1 MRLYVI
7 IHNVRTVFV
16 VGFLLMPGW
25 ALILRAQ
32 PSSSEQVTLC
42 MVLDQLK
49 HKTTIRFGYDRELFA
64 RINVPQHLLSLS
76 ADELLTLVAEE
87 YEITVNVLSAQHI
100 LLRRKDDLAKTP
112 VETVYRIKGQVLDG
126 QTGEPLVG
134 ASVYTSDLRAGV
146 TTDVQGYYELEV
158 NLPRPEPLYLL
169 ARYLG
174 YQAQSRVITSLETE
188 VKLNF
193 RLHTAVLSIPAIT
206 VKSQLPQIRTLQPGV
221 FTATTHKSLIL
232 NSPLAND
239 PLRQLQLL
247 PGVAAFDDLSGQPK
261 VRGASVEGNQFLL
274 NGMTLLNVDH
284 FFGIYS
290 AINPYVIDQISLHK
304 TYFPLQNSG
313 RSSAVIALNSTIHP
327 QPLEAIVEISPLTAV
342 AAVRGSYASKIH
354 FNAGV
359 RSSLANLGKN
369 SLYSQLYQAPVLADI
384 PGRSDNVEIRPEF
397 TFKDANAQLVY
408 LGKRDSF
415 FGQFFTSHDHS
426 AYAYTNNFVQRFA
439 RDSILVRE
447 QFMETSRWTNTAW
460 SSGYQLKVSPSWS
473 TGWFLGQSNYTKED
487 GSELQNISSR
497 PRPGNST
504 VVQIIENDFNN
515 HVQTRQVRWYNQ
527 WRPSPAYHLEGGL
540 EVEQLSLSNI
550 LQTNLT
556 EQIINIKDKTWNYS
570 GWVGFNYQ
578 LKSWEINAGIRT
590 IYDQLTAQTKSSP
603 RIKIN
608 YQLRKPWNFYALA
621 GIYPQWM
628 RTSLHENT
636 FNQTY
641 QFWVLANNKNIPVLT
656 SSKTALGSI
665 YKYRFWEIQ
674 TELFYDH
681 YDGLLQHVLAAP
693 GVKIPGENVL
703 PRYRLFTGQGYTYGA
718 DVWLKTEWKNY
729 LGWVSYTW
737 SKANQNYN
745 QLNKGR
751 DFPAED
757 DRRHQLK
764 WINTLSFGRFNINWS
779 FIYASG
785 KPYLDYRMLRI
796 STLER
801 NRIDL
806 NRSTRY
812 LEPYRRVDLGLSY
825 KQPWGKSQF
834 TASASVYNLFDQT
847 NVKYNQFI
855 YGVTDSGFKDNFSE
869 SYVAGQTI
877 TLLPFTPSVS
887 LKWQY

>member
-1 MRLYVI
+1 MS
-7 IHNVRTVFV
+7 HSVRTVLLV
-16 VGFLLMPGW
+16 SFLLMPGW
-25 ALILRAQ
+25 ALFLHAQ
-32 PSSSEQVTLC
+32 STPAENVTLC
-42 MVLDQLK
+42 LVLDQLK
-49 HKTTIRFGYDRELFA
+49 QKTTIRFGYDRELFS
-64 RINVPQHLLSLS
+64 RIIVPPHLLSLS
-76 ADELLTLVAEE
+76 TDELLAIVAEE
-87 YEITVNVLSAQHI
+87 YQIAVNVLSAQHI
-100 LLRRKDDLAKTP
+100 LLRRKDDPTQIP
-112 VETVYRIKGQVLDG
+112 VETVYRIMGQVSDG

-146 TTDVQGYYELEV
+146 TTDVQGFYELEV
-158 NLPRPEPLYLL
+158 GLPQPEPLYLL

-174 YQAQSRVITSLETE
+174 YQAQSRVIPSHETV

-193 RLHTAVLSIPAIT
+193 RLNTAVLSIPAIT

-221 FTATTHKSLIL
+221 FTATTNKPLIL

-313 RSSAVIALNSTIHP
+313 RSSAVIALSSTLHS
-327 QPLEAIVEISPLTAV
+327 QPLEATVEISPLTAN

-354 FNAGV
+354 FIAGA
-359 RSSLANLGKN
+359 RSSLTNLGKN
-369 SLYSQLYQAPVLADI
+369 SLYTQLYQAPVLANI
-384 PGRSDNVEIRPEF
+384 LGRTDNVEIRPEF
-397 TFKDANAQLVY
+397 TFNDAYAQVVY
-408 LGKRDSF
+408 TGKRDSF
-415 FGQFFTSHDHS
+415 FGQFYTSYDHS
-426 AYAYTNNFVQRFA
+426 AYSYTNNFIQRFA
-439 RDSILVRE
+439 RDSIQVRE
-447 QFMETSRWTNTAW
+447 QFMETSRWNNTAW
-460 SSGYQLKVSPSWS
+460 SSGYQLKANPSWS
-473 TGWFLGQSNYTKED
+473 TGWFLGQSKYTKED
-487 GSELQNISSR
+487 GSELQNISSH
-497 PRPGNST
+497 PRAGSPK
-504 VVQIIENDFNN
+504 VVQVIENDFNN
-515 HVQTRQVRWYNQ
+515 HVQTTQLRWYNQ
-527 WRPSPAYHLEGGL
+527 WRPSTAYNLEGGL
-540 EVEQLSLSNI
+540 EVEHLSLSNI
-550 LQTNLT
+550 LQTNLA
-556 EQIINIKDKTWNYS
+556 EQIINVNDKTWNYS
-570 GWVGFNYQ
+570 GWMGFNYQ
-578 LKSWEINAGIRT
+578 QKSWEINAGLRT
-590 IYDQLTAQTKSSP
+590 IYDQLTAQVKSSP
-603 RIKIN
+603 RLKMN
-608 YQLRKPWNFYALA
+608 YHSLKAWNFYALA

-628 RTSLHENT
+628 RTSLHENP

-665 YKYRFWEIQ
+665 YKYRYWEIQ

-681 YDGLLQHVLAAP
+681 YDGLLQHVLATP

-703 PRYRLFTGQGYTYGA
+703 PRYRLFTGQGHTYGA

-729 LGWVSYTW
+729 LGWLSYTW
-737 SKANQNYN
+737 SKASQRYA
-745 QLNKGR
+745 QLNQGR

-764 WINTLSFGRFNINWS
+764 WINTLSFGRFYFNWS
-779 FIYASG
+779 LIYASG

-796 STLER
+796 SSIER

-812 LEPYRRVDLGLSY
+812 LEPYRRVDVGLSY
-825 KQPWGKSQF
+825 KQPWRKSQF
-834 TASASVYNLFDQT
+834 TASVSIYNFFDQT

-887 LKWQY
+887 LKWQF